1 MPKLPICILVIR
13 DYDGYVYLREWSGG
27 IIGGGFEPLA
37 KPVFHDGVP
46 EKFEYQ
52 LLNEDWDHFRKLS
65 FVVAS
70 YSLFNCVVCKMNSRY
85 KDFCGHIILNT
96 TDSF

>member
-1 MPKLPICILVIR
+1 MFFENFFAVIR

-46 EKFEYQ
+46 EKFEFQ
-52 LLNEDWDHFRKLS
+52 LLNEDWDHFRKCEN
-65 FVVAS
+65 FR
-70 YSLFNCVVCKMNSRY
+70 N
-85 KDFCGHIILNT
+85 
-96 TDSF
+96 